1 MTSFPTCRALCALLL
16 CVTLLGSERATAD
29 GPAAIADWTLLVYL
43 DADNDLERPMMRNLK
58 EMLAV
63 GSTDRVQIIVLAAR
77 SPESVGLYSDE
88 PVGGLPDW
96 STTKLLRVE
105 RGRLTEL
112 ADWGA
117 ADGADMGD
125 KKTLARFLA
134 TATRSFPAKR
144 YGLIFGDH
152 GMAWAGIAV
161 VESRDDD
168 ALTIDEVAASL
179 AAVQPATGRFELVGF
194 DACLMANLEVARTLA
209 PYARYLVASEE
220 IEPADG
226 WDYQALLARLT
237 RAPAMD
243 GAALGHVIVDTYRDA
258 FATST
263 LHEMQEKAR
272 AATLT
277 LVDLDRM
284 AAVDQAVI
292 GLGTGIDALLARGKR
307 EAWLRLA
314 RARHEAEEFGRSAAP
329 PKEGVSSGMEVYDLV
344 QLAEKIKGQAADAAT
359 GAVADAVIAA
369 VRGAVSYDY
378 RGPARPHA
386 NGLSV
391 FFPPN
396 QATLA
401 DRGRNTKR
409 SYDRLDFSAAPQNR
423 WYPFLA
429 RYAAFPASPDERNRP
444 KPAIDAPAAS
454 GRMASKD
461 RHVKIHA
468 QVHDDEIEEASFVLS
483 RLEGS
488 EEIVMG
494 SVPVRPGSAGA
505 LDEEWDGAW
514 FSIGDQQLDLIAPIT
529 SFEELGDDGHEDLY
543 WATVPAQLQVAGTD
557 KWLDVTLNF
566 VLDFADDSEDV
577 GGDFIYAVLYTRHG
591 PREIDLEEGD
601 ALRMVYQVI
610 DARGNERLR
619 PVEDDAQVMHLHN
632 LEDLKVERS
641 HVPSGRYQVGFV
653 VTDFD
658 GKVSEN
664 FVAVEVE

>member
-1 MTSFPTCRALCALLL
+1 VKPFLTCRTIRGLLL
-16 CVTLLGSERATAD
+16 CVTLLGPAVGWAD
-29 GPAAIADWTLLVYL
+29 TPAAAAEWTLLVYL
-43 DADNDLERPMMRNLK
+43 DADNDLEKPMMHNLE

-77 SPESVGLYSDE
+77 SPESVGLYTDVA
-88 PVGGLPDW
+88 VGGLPDW
-96 STTKLLRVE
+96 NTTKLLRVE
-105 RGRLTEL
+105 RGRLREL

-117 ADGADMGD
+117 AEVADMGD

-134 TATRSFPAKR
+134 TVTRDFPAKR

-161 VESRDDD
+161 AESREDD

-179 AAVQPATGRFELVGF
+179 AAVQPATGRFEFVGF

-226 WDYQALLARLT
+226 WDYQTLLERLT

-258 FATST
+258 FAQSK

-277 LVDLDRM
+277 VVDLDRM
-284 AAVDQAVI
+284 AAVDQAVTR
-292 GLGTGIDALLARGKR
+292 LGSGIDSLLGRGQR
-307 EAWLRLA
+307 DAWIRLA
-314 RARHEAEEFGRSAAP
+314 HARHEAEEFGRSAAP
-329 PKEGVSSGMEVYDLV
+329 PKDGVSSGMEVYDLV
-344 QLAEKIKGQAADAAT
+344 QIAEQLKDKAGDPATTAA
-359 GAVADAVIAA
+359 ADAVIAA
-369 VRGAVSYDY
+369 VRAAVRYDY
-378 RGPARPHA
+378 HGPARPHA

-409 SYDRLDFSAAPQNR
+409 SYDRLDYSATPQNR
-423 WYPFLA
+423 WYPFLS
-429 RYAAFPASPDERNRP
+429 RYAAFPAGPEERNRP
-444 KPAIDAPAAS
+444 KPMIEAPAAS

-468 QVHDDEIEEASFVLS
+468 QVHDDEVEEASFVLS
-483 RLEGS
+483 RLENG

-494 SVPVRPGSAGA
+494 AIPARVGAGGA

-514 FSIGDQQLDLIAPIT
+514 FSITDQHLDFVAPIT

-543 WATVPAQLQVAGTD
+543 WATVPAQLRIAGTRR
-557 KWLDVTLNF
+557 WLDVTLNF
-566 VLDFADDSEDV
+566 VLDFSDESEDV

-591 PREIDLEEGD
+591 PREVDLEEGD
-601 ALRMVYQVI
+601 ELRMVYEVI
-610 DARGNERLR
+610 DASGNERLR
-619 PVEDDAQVMHLHN
+619 PVEGDEHVMHLHDR
-632 LEDLKVERS
+632 EDLKVERS
-641 HVPSGRYQVGFV
+641 HVPNGVYQVGFV
-653 VTDFD
+653 VTDLD

-664 FVAVEVE
+664 FVAVQVE